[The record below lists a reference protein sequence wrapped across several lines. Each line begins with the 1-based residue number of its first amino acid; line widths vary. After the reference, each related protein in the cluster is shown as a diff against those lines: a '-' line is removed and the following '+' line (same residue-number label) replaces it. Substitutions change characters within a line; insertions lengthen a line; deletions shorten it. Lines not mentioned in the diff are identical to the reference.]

1 MTKNMEYEI
10 IDTSS
15 VYVPLGYLFIAVD
28 RNGVDEDFFISKC
41 LEKDNFSIPV
51 EEIKEIKNSDMLENI
66 QCIFDDLEK
75 SEMKSNIISKIK
87 NIVFVGDLSHNLAS
101 AGGSFF
107 VVCVKNIFYI
117 NWQRES

>member
-1 MTKNMEYEI
+1 MTVMSCKTHNKGRQNYPQKARAF
-10 IDTSS
+10 TT
-15 VYVPLGYLFIAVD
+15 
-28 RNGVDEDFFISKC
+28 GVDEDFFISKC
-41 LEKDNFSIPV
+41 LEKDDFSIPV
-51 EEIKEIKNSDMLENI
+51 EEIKEIKEIKNSDMLENI

-87 NIVFVGDLSHNLAS
+87 NIVSVGDLPHNLAS

-117 NWQRES
+117 NLQRES